1 MDVDI
6 ILYNRISRIH
16 TVEKPYQCSTC
27 CKGFTHRITI
37 KINER
42 IHIGEKLYQCITCGK
57 DFTQSNPI

>member
-27 CKGFTHRITI
+27 SNGFTHRISMNI
-37 KINER
+37 HER
-42 IHIGEKLYQCITCGK
+42 IHTGEKPITALHVGRVL
-57 DFTQSNPI
+57 